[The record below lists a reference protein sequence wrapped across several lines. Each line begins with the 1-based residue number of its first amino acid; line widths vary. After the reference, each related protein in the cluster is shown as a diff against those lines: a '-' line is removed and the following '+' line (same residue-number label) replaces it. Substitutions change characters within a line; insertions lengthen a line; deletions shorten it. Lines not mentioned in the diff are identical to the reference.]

1 MAGVATLPEPITM
14 SKGVTIHAEGVHVE
28 KVAEHEQ
35 LVDRLNNL
43 DPPVTPE
50 EVRRVRRKIDLRL
63 PPFLLVL
70 YIFTWLDRGA
80 LGEFAQLRLQDRN
93 AKSSN

>member
-1 MAGVATLPEPITM
+1 M
-14 SKGVTIHAEGVHVE
+14 SKQIAIHNEGISVE
-28 KVAEHEQ
+28 KLAEHER

-43 DPPVTPE
+43 DPPVTE
-50 EVRRVRRKIDLRL
+50 DEVRRVRRKIDIRL

-80 LGEFAQLRLQDRN
+80 LG
-93 AKSSN
+93 KSTTPTAHARR

>member
-1 MAGVATLPEPITM
+1 MAGVTTLPESITM
-14 SKGVTIHAEGVHVE
+14 SKEMAIQSEGIHVE

-35 LVDRLNNL
+35 LVARLNAL

-50 EVRRVRRKIDLRL
+50 EEKLVVRKIDLRL

-80 LGEFAQLRLQDRN
+80 LG
-93 AKSSN
+93 KPSTI